1 MDALPVYQDVGGW
14 LGLREDGR
22 IVALDSETG
31 RVFTADE
38 RWTLVGL
45 VYAAK
50 KHATLALVLPPR
62 PSHASTCDQ
71 CDGVGFVMGKFV
83 CGQCNGIGWVGI
95 FQ

>member
-50 KHATLALVLPPR
+50 KHTTLASVLPPGHPMQAR
-62 PSHASTCDQ
+62 VISVMAS
-71 CDGVGFVMGKFV
+71 VL
-83 CGQCNGIGWVGI
+83 
-95 FQ
+95 